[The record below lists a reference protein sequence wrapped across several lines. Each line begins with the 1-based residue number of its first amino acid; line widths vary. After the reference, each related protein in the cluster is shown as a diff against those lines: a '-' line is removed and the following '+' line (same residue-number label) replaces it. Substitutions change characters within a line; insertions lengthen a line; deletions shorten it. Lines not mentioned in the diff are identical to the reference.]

1 MMMIHAEVQ
10 VVIHKNGGFY
20 RSRNA
25 KKKSRVVVEVRF
37 HKLALARCFEYF
49 VSANFSNFLIYWF
62 VLCRARI

>member
-25 KKKSRVVVEVRF
+25 KKKSRVVVEQEYEDKQSLKSQ
-37 HKLALARCFEYF
+37 KLCKK
-49 VSANFSNFLIYWF
+49 VNVLILF
-62 VLCRARI
+62 D